1 MKWSAKQQTRQASS
15 LPSRYNSDPMRE
27 LLNQIVAYRSGALVV
42 LSVAALLEAL
52 GDSCF
57 QSGLYRSSGMVRA
70 IWLAGGALALACYGL
85 AVNAPRWE
93 FGKLLGVYVVLFFLV
108 TQIVAKVRFKQPP
121 TAPVLLGGSLIV
133 LGGMII
139 SFWRN

>member
-1 MKWSAKQQTRQASS
+1 MAALQMKWSAKQQTRQASS
-15 LPSRYNSDPMRE
+15 LPSRYNSDPMTE

-93 FGKLLGVYVVLFFLV
+93 FGSSWVSMWFSSSWLLRSSPRLDSSSRL
-108 TQIVAKVRFKQPP
+108 R
-121 TAPVLLGGSLIV
+121 LLCCWVDRSLCWA
-133 LGGMII
+133 G
-139 SFWRN
+139 

>member
-1 MKWSAKQQTRQASS
+1 MAALQMKWSAKQQTRQASS

-70 IWLAGGALALACYGL
+70 IWLAGGALALDHLIHKAR
-85 AVNAPRWE
+85 VSPN
-93 FGKLLGVYVVLFFLV
+93 LGTHAAIEESERSRL
-108 TQIVAKVRFKQPP
+108 
-121 TAPVLLGGSLIV
+121 
-133 LGGMII
+133 
-139 SFWRN
+139 